1 MGTHGSS
8 NQRCSPVY
16 VRSMIS
22 HGSHLD
28 AYIYIYTCNVC
39 TERKEEPYMYV
50 CIYIYITYVFWI
62 YLLFFNHV
70 VPFNA
75 TRNQRWTCTGRMVAH
90 CLNYL
95 LGGPLVTININYIT
109 WEPQHKKQTK
119 DEGLRHW
126 VWHDGQF
133 FLAMSSFLSFSAS
146 FVRMMESDMKSS
158 LLLRDIPFKEKGGS
172 CEQKLNT
179 GGSWSSLG

>member
-1 MGTHGSS
+1 MH
-8 NQRCSPVY
+8 
-16 VRSMIS
+16 
-22 HGSHLD
+22 
-28 AYIYIYTCNVC
+28 IYIYTHVMYVQK
-39 TERKEEPYMYV
+39 ERKSHICMYV
-50 CIYIYITYVFWI
+50 YIYITYVFWI